1 MKKTLAAVAVLGAF
15 AGSAVAADV
24 TLYGLVDYS
33 VRYQNLDA
41 DMAGVDKTNKVDMK
55 SGANSGSRF
64 GLKGTED
71 LGNGVKVGFV
81 LENGFDADTGALGD
95 KKWNRLFDREA
106 QLFVDGSFGRVSF
119 GRVGQLASANGS
131 YGLLGVTGP
140 FSTGYGDATSGL
152 KFVGANGFTRFD
164 NTITY
169 MTPSFAGLT
178 VYAQYSMDTNGADEV
193 GVENESSSDRYY
205 GIGAK
210 FVAGG
215 LTLVGVV
222 DSINYA
228 TVGGNA
234 VVQDMDDALT
244 VTIGGNYDF
253 QVAKVYFG
261 GQYFDNA
268 KAVATNNV
276 TVDDANKKAVIGKG
290 YTLGTLGA
298 EGWGLGLG
306 VGVPVMGGTASAYAG
321 YLDADSVDDS
331 DASLKRFTGAV
342 GYSYTFS
349 KRTSM
354 YSTLSYT
361 KDEYKANGTADKIK
375 PTSVEAIV
383 GLIHKF

>member
-24 TLYGLVDYS
+24 TLYGLVDYG

-41 DMAGVDKTNKVDMK
+41 DTAGVDKTNKVDMK

-81 LENGFDADTGALGD
+81 LENGFAADTGALGD
-95 KKWNRLFDREA
+95 KNNRLFDREA

-140 FSTGYGDATSGL
+140 FATGYGDATSGL

-169 MTPSFAGLT
+169 MTPSFGGLT
-178 VYAQYSMDTNGADEV
+178 VYAQYSSSVSSTGT
-193 GVENESSSDRYY
+193 ENESDTDRAY

-210 FVAGG
+210 FVGAG

-222 DSINYA
+222 DSTNYQSFG
-228 TVGGNA
+228 TGA
-234 VVQDMDDALT
+234 VSKDMDDALT
-244 VTIGGNYDF
+244 VTLGGNYDF

-268 KAVATNNV
+268 KTVATTNV
-276 TVDDANKKAVIGKG
+276 IVDANKAKIGTG
-290 YTLGTLGA
+290 YTFGSLGA

-361 KDEYKANGTADKIK
+361 KDEYKKAANADKVK

>member
-95 KKWNRLFDREA
+95 NKGNRLFDREA

-178 VYAQYSMDTNGADEV
+178 VYAQYSMDTNGTD
-193 GVENESSSDRYY
+193 GSVENESSSDRYY

-228 TVGGNA
+228 TWPSTPTNQA
-234 VVQDMDDALT
+234 MDDALT
-244 VTIGGNYDF
+244 VTLGGNYDF

-261 GQYFDNA
+261 GQYFTNA
-268 KAVATNNV
+268 KKVGQKNVSATS
-276 TVDDANKKAVIGKG
+276 TMDKG
-290 YTLGTLGA
+290 YDFEKPYNGA
-298 EGWGLGLG
+298 DGFGLGLG
-306 VGVPVMGGTASAYAG
+306 VGVPVMGGTFGAYAG
-321 YLDADSVDDS
+321 YMKADAVDSTAADDMS
-331 DASLKRFTGAV
+331 VKRMIGAV
-342 GYSYTFS
+342 GYTYSFS
-349 KRTSM
+349 KRTSI
-354 YSTLSYT
+354 YTSASYT
-361 KDEYKANGTADKIK
+361 KDKVEYADSTKDRD
-375 PTSVEAIV
+375 PSSVEV
-383 GLIHKF
+383 LLGMIHKF

>member
-24 TLYGLVDYS
+24 TLYGLVDYG

-41 DMAGVDKTNKVDMK
+41 DKAGVDRTNKVDMK

-81 LENGFDADTGALGD
+81 LENGFAADTGALGD
-95 KKWNRLFDREA
+95 ENNRLFDREA

-169 MTPSFAGLT
+169 MTPSFGGLT
-178 VYAQYSMDTNGADEV
+178 VYAQYSSSVSSTGT
-193 GVENESSSDRYY
+193 ENESDTDRAY

-210 FVAGG
+210 FVGAG

-222 DSINYA
+222 DSTNYQSFGA
-228 TVGGNA
+228 DA
-234 VVQDMDDALT
+234 VSKDMDDALT
-244 VTIGGNYDF
+244 VTLGGNYDF

-268 KAVATNNV
+268 KTVATTNVIVDTNN
-276 TVDDANKKAVIGKG
+276 NKAKIGSG
-290 YTLGTLGA
+290 YTLGSLGA

-361 KDEYKANGTADKIK
+361 KDEYKANGTADKVK

>member
-15 AGSAVAADV
+15 AGSALAADV

-349 KRTSM
+349 KHTSM

-361 KDEYKANGTADKIK
+361 KDEYKANGTADKVK

>member
-24 TLYGLVDYS
+24 TLYGLVDYG

-41 DMAGVDKTNKVDMK
+41 DTAGVDKINKVDMK
-55 SGANSGSRF
+55 SGANSGPRF

-81 LENGFDADTGALGD
+81 LENGFAADTGALGD
-95 KKWNRLFDREA
+95 SKRLFDREA

-178 VYAQYSMDTNGADEV
+178 VYAQYSMDTDGADEV

-228 TVGGNA
+228 TVGKNA

-268 KAVATNNV
+268 KAVASNNV
-276 TVDDANKKAVIGKG
+276 TFDEKTKKVVIDKG
-290 YTLGTLGA
+290 YKLGTLGA

-361 KDEYKANGTADKIK
+361 KDEYKAAANADKVK

>member
-41 DMAGVDKTNKVDMK
+41 DKAGVDKTNKVDMK

-81 LENGFDADTGALGD
+81 LENGFAADTGALGD
-95 KKWNRLFDREA
+95 KNNRLFDREA

-178 VYAQYSMDTNGADEV
+178 VYAQYSSSVSSTGT
-193 GVENESSSDRYY
+193 ENESDTDRAY

-210 FVAGG
+210 FVGAG

-222 DSINYA
+222 DSTNYQSFG
-228 TVGGNA
+228 TNA
-234 VVQDMDDALT
+234 VSKDMDDALT
-244 VTIGGNYDF
+244 VTLGGNYDF

-268 KAVATNNV
+268 KTVAATNV
-276 TVDDANKKAVIGKG
+276 IVDANKAKIGTG
-290 YTLGTLGA
+290 YTLGSLGA

-361 KDEYKANGTADKIK
+361 KDEYKKAANADKVK

>member
-24 TLYGLVDYS
+24 TLYGLVDYG

-41 DMAGVDKTNKVDMK
+41 DTAGVDKTNKVDMK
-55 SGANSGSRF
+55 SGANSGPRF

-81 LENGFDADTGALGD
+81 LENGFAADTGALGD
-95 KKWNRLFDREA
+95 SKRLFDREA

-234 VVQDMDDALT
+234 VAQDMDDALT

-276 TVDDANKKAVIGKG
+276 TVDDANKNVIGTG
-290 YTLGTLGA
+290 YKLGTLGA

-361 KDEYKANGTADKIK
+361 KDEYKANGTADKVK

>member
-95 KKWNRLFDREA
+95 KEGNRLFDREA

-169 MTPSFAGLT
+169 MTPSFGGLT
-178 VYAQYSMDTNGADEV
+178 VYAQYSSSVSSTGT
-193 GVENESSSDRYY
+193 ENESDTDRAY

-210 FVAGG
+210 FVGAG

-222 DSINYA
+222 DSTNYQSF
-228 TVGGNA
+228 GKDA
-234 VVQDMDDALT
+234 VSKGMDDALT
-244 VTIGGNYDF
+244 VTLGGNYDF

-268 KAVATNNV
+268 KTVATTNVIVDTNN
-276 TVDDANKKAVIGKG
+276 NKAKIGSG
-290 YTLGTLGA
+290 YTLGSLGA

-361 KDEYKANGTADKIK
+361 KDEYKANGTADKVK

>member
-24 TLYGLVDYS
+24 TLYGLVDYG

-55 SGANSGSRF
+55 SGANSGPRF

-81 LENGFDADTGALGD
+81 LENGFAADTGALGNS
-95 KKWNRLFDREA
+95 KRLFDREA

-361 KDEYKANGTADKIK
+361 KDEYKANGTADKVK

>member
-24 TLYGLVDYS
+24 TLYGLVDYG

-41 DMAGVDKTNKVDMK
+41 DTAGVDKINKVDMK
-55 SGANSGSRF
+55 SGANSGPRF

-81 LENGFDADTGALGD
+81 LENGFAADTGALGNS
-95 KKWNRLFDREA
+95 KRLFDREA

-178 VYAQYSMDTNGADEV
+178 VYAQYSMDTDGADEV

-228 TVGGNA
+228 TVGENA
-234 VVQDMDDALT
+234 VLQDMDDALT

-268 KAVATNNV
+268 KAVASNNV
-276 TVDDANKKAVIGKG
+276 TFDEKTKKVVIDKG
-290 YTLGTLGA
+290 YKLGTLGA

-361 KDEYKANGTADKIK
+361 KDEYKAAANADKVK

>member
-95 KKWNRLFDREA
+95 KKGNRLFDREA

-169 MTPSFAGLT
+169 MTPSFGGLT
-178 VYAQYSMDTNGADEV
+178 VYAQYSSSVSSTGT
-193 GVENESSSDRYY
+193 ENESDTDRAY

-210 FVAGG
+210 FVGAG

-222 DSINYA
+222 DSTNYQSFG
-228 TVGGNA
+228 TGA
-234 VVQDMDDALT
+234 VSKDMDDALT
-244 VTIGGNYDF
+244 VTLGGNYDF

-268 KAVATNNV
+268 KTVATTNV
-276 TVDDANKKAVIGKG
+276 IDGANKAKIGPG
-290 YTLGTLGA
+290 YTLGSLGA

-361 KDEYKANGTADKIK
+361 KDEYKANGTADKVK

>member
-24 TLYGLVDYS
+24 TLYGLVDYG

-41 DMAGVDKTNKVDMK
+41 DTAGVDKTNKVDMK

-81 LENGFDADTGALGD
+81 LENGFAADTGALGD
-95 KKWNRLFDREA
+95 SKRLFDREA

-228 TVGGNA
+228 TVGDNA
-234 VVQDMDDALT
+234 VAQDMDDALT

-276 TVDDANKKAVIGKG
+276 AVDDANKKAVIGKG
-290 YTLGTLGA
+290 YMLGALGA

-361 KDEYKANGTADKIK
+361 KDEYKAIGTADKVK

>member
-24 TLYGLVDYS
+24 TLYGLVDYG

-41 DMAGVDKTNKVDMK
+41 DTAGVDKTNKVDMK

-81 LENGFDADTGALGD
+81 LENGFAADTGALGD
-95 KKWNRLFDREA
+95 KYNRLFDREA

-169 MTPSFAGLT
+169 MTPSFGGLT
-178 VYAQYSMDTNGADEV
+178 VYAQYSSSVSSTGT
-193 GVENESSSDRYY
+193 ENESDTDRAY

-210 FVAGG
+210 FVGAG

-222 DSINYA
+222 DSTNYQSFG
-228 TVGGNA
+228 TGA
-234 VVQDMDDALT
+234 VSKDMDDALT
-244 VTIGGNYDF
+244 VTLGGNYDF

-268 KAVATNNV
+268 KTVATTNV
-276 TVDDANKKAVIGKG
+276 IVDANKAKIGTG
-290 YTLGTLGA
+290 YTLGSLGA

-361 KDEYKANGTADKIK
+361 KDEYKKAANADKVK

>member
-24 TLYGLVDYS
+24 TLYGLVDYG

-41 DMAGVDKTNKVDMK
+41 DTAGVDKTNKVDMK
-55 SGANSGSRF
+55 SGANSGPRF

-81 LENGFDADTGALGD
+81 LENGFAADTGALGD
-95 KKWNRLFDREA
+95 SKRLFDREA

-228 TVGGNA
+228 TVGTNK
-234 VVQDMDDALT
+234 VDSNIDDALT

-268 KAVATNNV
+268 KTVATNNV
-276 TVDDANKKAVIGKG
+276 TVKDEKAVIAEG
-290 YTLGTLGA
+290 YTLGKLGA

-361 KDEYKANGTADKIK
+361 KDEYKKAANADKVK

>member
-24 TLYGLVDYS
+24 TLYGLVDYG

-41 DMAGVDKTNKVDMK
+41 DTAGVDKINKVDMK
-55 SGANSGSRF
+55 SGANSGPRF

-81 LENGFDADTGALGD
+81 LENGFDADTGALGNS
-95 KKWNRLFDREA
+95 KRLFDREA

-178 VYAQYSMDTNGADEV
+178 VYAQYSMDTDGADEV

-228 TVGGNA
+228 TVGENA
-234 VVQDMDDALT
+234 VLQDMDDALT

-268 KAVATNNV
+268 KAVASNNV
-276 TVDDANKKAVIGKG
+276 TFDEKTKKVVIDKG
-290 YTLGTLGA
+290 YKLGTLGA

-361 KDEYKANGTADKIK
+361 KDEYKAAANADKVK

>member
-24 TLYGLVDYS
+24 TLYGLVDYG

-41 DMAGVDKTNKVDMK
+41 DTAGVDKTNKVDMK
-55 SGANSGSRF
+55 SGANSGPRF

-81 LENGFDADTGALGD
+81 LENGFAADTGALGNN
-95 KKWNRLFDREA
+95 KRLFDREA

-178 VYAQYSMDTNGADEV
+178 VYAQYSMDTDGADEV

-228 TVGGNA
+228 TVGNA

-268 KAVATNNV
+268 KAVASNNV
-276 TVDDANKKAVIGKG
+276 TFDEKTKKVVIDKG
-290 YTLGTLGA
+290 YKLGTLGA

-361 KDEYKANGTADKIK
+361 KDEYKAAANADKVK

>member
-24 TLYGLVDYS
+24 TLYGLVDYG

-41 DMAGVDKTNKVDMK
+41 DKAGVDRTNKVDMK

-81 LENGFDADTGALGD
+81 LENGFAADTGALGD
-95 KKWNRLFDREA
+95 KNNRLFDREA

-169 MTPSFAGLT
+169 MTPSFGGLT
-178 VYAQYSMDTNGADEV
+178 VYAQYSSSVSSTGT
-193 GVENESSSDRYY
+193 ENESDTDRAY

-210 FVAGG
+210 FVGAG

-222 DSINYA
+222 DSTNYQSFGA
-228 TVGGNA
+228 DA
-234 VVQDMDDALT
+234 VSKDMDDALT
-244 VTIGGNYDF
+244 VTLGGNYDF

-268 KAVATNNV
+268 KTVATTNVIVDTNN
-276 TVDDANKKAVIGKG
+276 NKAKIGSG
-290 YTLGTLGA
+290 YTLGSLGA

-361 KDEYKANGTADKIK
+361 KDEYKANGTADKVK

>member
-1 MKKTLAAVAVLGAF
+1 MKKTLAAAAVLGAF
-15 AGSAVAADV
+15 AGSALAADV
-24 TLYGLVDYS
+24 TLYGLVDYG

-41 DMAGVDKTNKVDMK
+41 DTAGVDKINKVDMK
-55 SGANSGSRF
+55 SGANSGPRF

-81 LENGFDADTGALGD
+81 LENGFAADTGALGNS
-95 KKWNRLFDREA
+95 KRLFDREA

-178 VYAQYSMDTNGADEV
+178 VYAQYSMDTDGADEV

-228 TVGGNA
+228 TVGDNA
-234 VVQDMDDALT
+234 VEQAMDDALT

-268 KAVATNNV
+268 KAVAANNV
-276 TVDDANKKAVIGKG
+276 TVDNATKKAVIGKG
-290 YTLGTLGA
+290 YKLGTLGA

-361 KDEYKANGTADKIK
+361 KDEYKKAANADKVK

>member
-95 KKWNRLFDREA
+95 KKGNRLFDREA

-169 MTPSFAGLT
+169 MTPSFGGLT
-178 VYAQYSMDTNGADEV
+178 VYAQYSSSVSSTGT
-193 GVENESSSDRYY
+193 ENESDTDRAY

-210 FVAGG
+210 FVGAG

-222 DSINYA
+222 DSTNYQSF
-228 TVGGNA
+228 GEGA
-234 VVQDMDDALT
+234 VSKDMDDALT
-244 VTIGGNYDF
+244 VTLGGNYDF

-268 KAVATNNV
+268 KTVATTNVIVDTNN
-276 TVDDANKKAVIGKG
+276 KAKIGSG
-290 YTLGTLGA
+290 YTLCSLGA

-361 KDEYKANGTADKIK
+361 KDEYKANGTADKVK

>member
-24 TLYGLVDYS
+24 TLYGLVDYG

-41 DMAGVDKTNKVDMK
+41 DTAGVDKTNKVDMK
-55 SGANSGSRF
+55 SGANSGPRF

-81 LENGFDADTGALGD
+81 LENGFAADTGALGD
-95 KKWNRLFDREA
+95 SKRLFDREA

-228 TVGGNA
+228 TVGDNA
-234 VVQDMDDALT
+234 VAQDMDDALT

-276 TVDDANKKAVIGKG
+276 TVDDANKKAVIGQG
-290 YTLGTLGA
+290 YKLGTLGA

-361 KDEYKANGTADKIK
+361 KDEYKANGTADKVK

>member
-24 TLYGLVDYS
+24 TLYGLVDYG

-41 DMAGVDKTNKVDMK
+41 DTAGVDKINKVDMK
-55 SGANSGSRF
+55 SGANSGPRF

-81 LENGFDADTGALGD
+81 LENGFAADTGALGNS
-95 KKWNRLFDREA
+95 KRLFDREA

-178 VYAQYSMDTNGADEV
+178 VYAQYSMDTDGADEV

-228 TVGGNA
+228 TVGESI
-234 VVQDMDDALT
+234 VQDMDDALT

-268 KAVATNNV
+268 KAVASNNV
-276 TVDDANKKAVIGKG
+276 TFDETTKKVVIDKG
-290 YTLGTLGA
+290 YKLGTLGA

-331 DASLKRFTGAV
+331 GDSLKRFTGAV

-361 KDEYKANGTADKIK
+361 KDEYKTAANADKVK

>member
-24 TLYGLVDYS
+24 TLYGLVDYG

-41 DMAGVDKTNKVDMK
+41 DTAGVDKTNKVDMK
-55 SGANSGSRF
+55 SGANSGPRF

-81 LENGFDADTGALGD
+81 LENGFAADTGALGD
-95 KKWNRLFDREA
+95 SKRLFDREA

-228 TVGGNA
+228 TVGDNA
-234 VVQDMDDALT
+234 VAPGMDDALT

-276 TVDDANKKAVIGKG
+276 TVDDANKKVVIGKG
-290 YTLGTLGA
+290 YKLGTLGA

-361 KDEYKANGTADKIK
+361 KDEYKANGTADKVK

>member
-41 DMAGVDKTNKVDMK
+41 DMAGVDKTNKVDMR

-95 KKWNRLFDREA
+95 KKGNRLFDREA

-169 MTPSFAGLT
+169 MTPSFGGLT
-178 VYAQYSMDTNGADEV
+178 VYAQYSSSVSSTGT
-193 GVENESSSDRYY
+193 ENESDTDRAY

-210 FVAGG
+210 FVGAG

-222 DSINYA
+222 DSTNYQSFG
-228 TVGGNA
+228 TGA
-234 VVQDMDDALT
+234 VSKDMDDALT
-244 VTIGGNYDF
+244 VTLGGNYDF

-268 KAVATNNV
+268 KTVATTNV
-276 TVDDANKKAVIGKG
+276 IVDANKAKIGTG
-290 YTLGTLGA
+290 YTLGSLGA

-361 KDEYKANGTADKIK
+361 KDEYKTAANADKVK

>member
-24 TLYGLVDYS
+24 TLYGLVDYG

-41 DMAGVDKTNKVDMK
+41 DTAGVDKTNKVDMK
-55 SGANSGSRF
+55 SGANSGPRF

-81 LENGFDADTGALGD
+81 LENGFAADTGALGNS
-95 KKWNRLFDREA
+95 KRLFDREA

-152 KFVGANGFTRFD
+152 KFVGANGFDRFD

-178 VYAQYSMDTNGADEV
+178 VYAQYSMDTDGADEV

-228 TVGGNA
+228 TVGDNA
-234 VVQDMDDALT
+234 VAQDMDDALT

-268 KAVATNNV
+268 KAVAANNV
-276 TVDDANKKAVIGKG
+276 TVDNATKKAVIGKG
-290 YTLGTLGA
+290 YKLGTLGA

-361 KDEYKANGTADKIK
+361 KDEYKKAANADKVK

>member
-24 TLYGLVDYS
+24 TLYGLVDYG

-41 DMAGVDKTNKVDMK
+41 DTAGVDKINKVDMK
-55 SGANSGSRF
+55 SGANSGPRF

-81 LENGFDADTGALGD
+81 LENGFAADTGALGNS
-95 KKWNRLFDREA
+95 KRLFDREA

-178 VYAQYSMDTNGADEV
+178 VYAQYSMDTDGADEV

-228 TVGGNA
+228 TVGKNA
-234 VVQDMDDALT
+234 VVPDMDDALT

-268 KAVATNNV
+268 KAVASNNV
-276 TVDDANKKAVIGKG
+276 TFDEKTKKVVIDKG
-290 YTLGTLGA
+290 YELGTLGA

-361 KDEYKANGTADKIK
+361 KDEYKAAANADKVK

>member
-24 TLYGLVDYS
+24 TLYGLVDYG

-41 DMAGVDKTNKVDMK
+41 DKAGVDRTNKVDMK
-55 SGANSGSRF
+55 SGANSVSRF

-81 LENGFDADTGALGD
+81 LENGFAADTGALGD
-95 KKWNRLFDREA
+95 KNNRLFDREA

-169 MTPSFAGLT
+169 MTPSFGGLT
-178 VYAQYSMDTNGADEV
+178 VYAQYSSSVSSTGT
-193 GVENESSSDRYY
+193 ENESDTDRAY

-210 FVAGG
+210 FVGAG

-222 DSINYA
+222 DSTNYQSFGA
-228 TVGGNA
+228 DA
-234 VVQDMDDALT
+234 VSKDMDDALT
-244 VTIGGNYDF
+244 VTLGGNYDF

-268 KAVATNNV
+268 KTVATTNVIVDTNN
-276 TVDDANKKAVIGKG
+276 NKAKIGSG
-290 YTLGTLGA
+290 YTLGSLGA

-361 KDEYKANGTADKIK
+361 KDEYKANGTADKVK

>member
-24 TLYGLVDYS
+24 TLYGLVDYG

-41 DMAGVDKTNKVDMK
+41 DTAGVDKINKVDMK
-55 SGANSGSRF
+55 SGANSGPRF

-81 LENGFDADTGALGD
+81 LENGFAADTGALGNS
-95 KKWNRLFDREA
+95 KRLFDREA

-178 VYAQYSMDTNGADEV
+178 VYAQYSMDTDGADEV

-228 TVGGNA
+228 TVGKNA

-268 KAVATNNV
+268 KAVASNNV
-276 TVDDANKKAVIGKG
+276 TFDEKTKKVVIDKG
-290 YTLGTLGA
+290 YKLGTLGA

-361 KDEYKANGTADKIK
+361 KDEYKAAANADKVK

>member
-55 SGANSGSRF
+55 SGANSVSRF

-228 TVGGNA
+228 TVGDNA

-361 KDEYKANGTADKIK
+361 KDEYKAAANADKVK

>member
-24 TLYGLVDYS
+24 TLYGLVDYG

-41 DMAGVDKTNKVDMK
+41 DMAGADKTNKVDMK

-81 LENGFDADTGALGD
+81 LENGFAADTGALGD
-95 KKWNRLFDREA
+95 KNNRLFDREA

-169 MTPSFAGLT
+169 MTPSFGGLT
-178 VYAQYSMDTNGADEV
+178 VYAQYSSSVSSTGT
-193 GVENESSSDRYY
+193 ENESDTDRAY

-210 FVAGG
+210 FVGAG

-222 DSINYA
+222 DSTNYQSFG
-228 TVGGNA
+228 TGA
-234 VVQDMDDALT
+234 VSKDMDDALT
-244 VTIGGNYDF
+244 VTLGGNYDF

-268 KAVATNNV
+268 KTVATTNV
-276 TVDDANKKAVIGKG
+276 IVDAKKAKIGTG
-290 YTLGTLGA
+290 YTLGSLGA

-361 KDEYKANGTADKIK
+361 KDEYKKAANADKVK

>member
-41 DMAGVDKTNKVDMK
+41 DMAGIDKTNKVDMK

-81 LENGFDADTGALGD
+81 LENGFAADTGALGD
-95 KKWNRLFDREA
+95 KNNRLFDREA

-169 MTPSFAGLT
+169 MTPSFGGLT
-178 VYAQYSMDTNGADEV
+178 VYAQYSSSVSSTGT
-193 GVENESSSDRYY
+193 ENESDTDRAY

-210 FVAGG
+210 FVGAG

-222 DSINYA
+222 DSTNYQSFGA
-228 TVGGNA
+228 DA
-234 VVQDMDDALT
+234 VSKDMDDALT
-244 VTIGGNYDF
+244 VTLGGNYDF

-268 KAVATNNV
+268 KTVATTNVIVDTNN
-276 TVDDANKKAVIGKG
+276 NKAKIGSG
-290 YTLGTLGA
+290 YTLGSLGA

-361 KDEYKANGTADKIK
+361 KDEYKANGTADKVK
-375 PTSVEAIV
+375 PASVEAIV

>member
-24 TLYGLVDYS
+24 TLYGLVDYG

-41 DMAGVDKTNKVDMK
+41 DTAGVDKTNKVDMK

-81 LENGFDADTGALGD
+81 LENGFAADTGALGD
-95 KKWNRLFDREA
+95 KNNRLFDREA

-169 MTPSFAGLT
+169 MTPSFGGLT
-178 VYAQYSMDTNGADEV
+178 VYAQYSSSVSSTGT
-193 GVENESSSDRYY
+193 ENESDTDRAY

-210 FVAGG
+210 FVGAG

-222 DSINYA
+222 DSTNYQSFG
-228 TVGGNA
+228 TDA
-234 VVQDMDDALT
+234 VSKDMDDALT
-244 VTIGGNYDF
+244 VTLGGNYDF

-268 KAVATNNV
+268 KTVATTNV
-276 TVDDANKKAVIGKG
+276 IVDANKAKIGTG
-290 YTLGTLGA
+290 YTLGSLGA

-361 KDEYKANGTADKIK
+361 KDEYKKAANADKVK

>member
-1 MKKTLAAVAVLGAF
+1 MFKKSLTAVAVLGAF
-15 AGSAVAADV
+15 AGAAMASQVTMYGVVDTGLMYTYNDVADGNPATDLEV
-24 TLYGLVDYS
+24 
-33 VRYQNLDA
+33 
-41 DMAGVDKTNKVDMK
+41 NKL
-55 SGANSGSRF
+55 ALNSGINAVSRF

-71 LGNGVKVGFV
+71 LGNGLKIGFK
-81 LENGFDADTGALGD
+81 LENGFKADDGTFKTAG
-95 KKWNRLFDREA
+95 RLFDREA

-178 VYAQYSMDTNGADEV
+178 VYAQYSMDTNGTD
-193 GVENESSSDRYY
+193 GSVENESSSDRYY

-228 TVGGNA
+228 TWPSTPTNQA
-234 VVQDMDDALT
+234 MDDALT
-244 VTIGGNYDF
+244 VTLGGNYDF

-268 KAVATNNV
+268 KTVATTNV
-276 TVDDANKKAVIGKG
+276 IVDANKAKIGSG
-290 YTLGTLGA
+290 YTLGSLGA

-361 KDEYKANGTADKIK
+361 KDEYKVNGTADKVK

>member
-24 TLYGLVDYS
+24 TLYGLVDYG

-41 DMAGVDKTNKVDMK
+41 DTAGVDKTNKVDMK

-81 LENGFDADTGALGD
+81 LENGFAADTGALGD
-95 KKWNRLFDREA
+95 KNNRLFDREA

-169 MTPSFAGLT
+169 MTPSFGGLT
-178 VYAQYSMDTNGADEV
+178 VYAQYSSSVSSTGT
-193 GVENESSSDRYY
+193 ENESDTDRAY

-210 FVAGG
+210 FVGAG

-222 DSINYA
+222 DSTNYQSFG
-228 TVGGNA
+228 TGA
-234 VVQDMDDALT
+234 VSKDMDDALT
-244 VTIGGNYDF
+244 VTLGGNYDF

-268 KAVATNNV
+268 KTVATTNV
-276 TVDDANKKAVIGKG
+276 IVDANKAKIGTG
-290 YTLGTLGA
+290 YTLGSLGA

-361 KDEYKANGTADKIK
+361 KDEYKKAANADKVK

>member
-331 DASLKRFTGAV
+331 DTSLKRFTGAV

-361 KDEYKANGTADKIK
+361 KDEYKANGTADKVK

>member
-24 TLYGLVDYS
+24 TLYGLVDYG

-41 DMAGVDKTNKVDMK
+41 DTAGVDKTNKVDMK
-55 SGANSGSRF
+55 SGANSGPRF

-81 LENGFDADTGALGD
+81 LENGFAADTGALGD
-95 KKWNRLFDREA
+95 SKRLFDREA

-228 TVGGNA
+228 TVGTTKVDSN
-234 VVQDMDDALT
+234 MDDALT

-268 KAVATNNV
+268 KTVATNNV
-276 TVDDANKKAVIGKG
+276 TVKDEKVVIAKG
-290 YTLGTLGA
+290 YTLGKLGA

-361 KDEYKANGTADKIK
+361 KDEYKKAANADKVK

>member
-1 MKKTLAAVAVLGAF
+1 MKKTLAAAAVLGAF

-24 TLYGLVDYS
+24 TLYGLVDYG

-41 DMAGVDKTNKVDMK
+41 DTAGVDKINKVDMK
-55 SGANSGSRF
+55 SGANSGPRF

-81 LENGFDADTGALGD
+81 LENGFAADTGALGNS
-95 KKWNRLFDREA
+95 KRLFDREA

-178 VYAQYSMDTNGADEV
+178 VYAQYSMDTDGADEV

-228 TVGGNA
+228 TVGKNA

-268 KAVATNNV
+268 KAVASNNV
-276 TVDDANKKAVIGKG
+276 TFDEKTKKVVIDKG
-290 YTLGTLGA
+290 YKLGTLGA
-298 EGWGLGLG
+298 DGWGLGLG

-361 KDEYKANGTADKIK
+361 KDEYKAAANADKVK

>member
-24 TLYGLVDYS
+24 TLYGLVDYG

-41 DMAGVDKTNKVDMK
+41 DKAGVDKTNKVDMK

-95 KKWNRLFDREA
+95 KKGNRLFDREA

-169 MTPSFAGLT
+169 MTPSFGGLT
-178 VYAQYSMDTNGADEV
+178 VYAQYSSSVSSSGT
-193 GVENESSSDRYY
+193 ENESDTDRAY

-210 FVAGG
+210 FVGAG

-222 DSINYA
+222 DSTNYQSF
-228 TVGGNA
+228 GSGA
-234 VVQDMDDALT
+234 VSKDMDDALT
-244 VTIGGNYDF
+244 VTLGGNYDF

-268 KAVATNNV
+268 KTVATTNV
-276 TVDDANKKAVIGKG
+276 IDDANKAKIGTG
-290 YTLGTLGA
+290 YTLGSLGA

-361 KDEYKANGTADKIK
+361 KDEYKANGTADKVK

>member
-24 TLYGLVDYS
+24 TLYGLVDYG

-41 DMAGVDKTNKVDMK
+41 DMAGADKTNKVDMK

-81 LENGFDADTGALGD
+81 LENGFAADTGALGD
-95 KKWNRLFDREA
+95 KNNRLFDREA

-169 MTPSFAGLT
+169 MTPSFGGLT
-178 VYAQYSMDTNGADEV
+178 VYAQYSSSVSSTGT
-193 GVENESSSDRYY
+193 ENESDTDRAY

-210 FVAGG
+210 FVGAG

-222 DSINYA
+222 DSTNYQSFG
-228 TVGGNA
+228 TGA
-234 VVQDMDDALT
+234 VSKGMDDALT
-244 VTIGGNYDF
+244 VTLGGNYDF

-268 KAVATNNV
+268 KTVATTNV
-276 TVDDANKKAVIGKG
+276 IVDANKAKIGTG
-290 YTLGTLGA
+290 YTLGSLGA

-361 KDEYKANGTADKIK
+361 KDEYKKATNADKVK

>member
-24 TLYGLVDYS
+24 TLYGLVDYG

-41 DMAGVDKTNKVDMK
+41 DKAGVDKTNKVDMK

-95 KKWNRLFDREA
+95 KKGNRLFDREA

-169 MTPSFAGLT
+169 MTPSFGGLT
-178 VYAQYSMDTNGADEV
+178 VYAQYSSSVSSSGT
-193 GVENESSSDRYY
+193 ENESDTDRAY

-210 FVAGG
+210 FVGAG

-222 DSINYA
+222 DSTNYQSF
-228 TVGGNA
+228 GSGA
-234 VVQDMDDALT
+234 VSKDMDDALT
-244 VTIGGNYDF
+244 VTLGGNYDF

-268 KAVATNNV
+268 KTVATTNV
-276 TVDDANKKAVIGKG
+276 IVDANKAKIGTG
-290 YTLGTLGA
+290 YTLGSLGA

-361 KDEYKANGTADKIK
+361 KDEYKANGTADKVK